1 MKDNKYTRFAQK
13 IEPSEE
19 FAEQTMEKLRGKGS
33 KHYKWLPA
41 LTSLTAVAAF
51 LLVLALALPQI
62 YSPRTSNTDASK
74 PDMTTAA
81 DTVKQDNATVSAE
94 PEEPADGGMVY
105 EFEALY
111 EDSAYEVSDTFSFM
125 SSAMYATPMPMQ
137 KNAYMPEDFNTEE

>member
-1 MKDNKYTRFAQK
+1 MNDNKYTRFAQK

-33 KHYKWLPA
+33 KRYKWLPA

-94 PEEPADGGMVY
+94 PEEPATPGNGG
-105 EFEALY
+105 
-111 EDSAYEVSDTFSFM
+111 
-125 SSAMYATPMPMQ
+125 
-137 KNAYMPEDFNTEE
+137 